1 MSYPLIRIK
10 ESLKPWY
17 TILNCIWAYH
27 SLLLIGVEAA
37 TMENKGSILRDFV
50 AGKLPIAFEASILMH
65 FMHKSD
71 VDTSAL
77 LKSSIA
83 SL

>member
-1 MSYPLIRIK
+1 
-10 ESLKPWY
+10 
-17 TILNCIWAYH
+17 
-27 SLLLIGVEAA
+27 
-37 TMENKGSILRDFV
+37 MENKGSILRDLV